1 MDFHPYTKEMQLQK
15 KPRVKEKRPRKKKG
29 KLEIYKGRTIP
40 SAKQRGA
47 VSKKEYARAIEA
59 FGDSCVYCGNPY
71 IEMHHVRFRS
81 QGGRGKYRN
90 LMPLCK
96 EHHNRAHTDREF
108 SEMLRDIREKKYGPW
123 YWADK
128 YDLFKAG
135 LIPNTTDAEFE
146 KFMKLE
152 EERCRGDADGEK
164 SYTISSE
171 NG

>member
-1 MDFHPYTKEMQLQK
+1 MEFHPYTKEMQLQK

-59 FGDSCVYCGNPY
+59 FGDTCVYCGNPY

-90 LMPLCK
+90 LMPLC
-96 EHHNRAHTDREF
+96 EQHHRRAHEDREF
-108 SEMLRDIREKKYGPW
+108 SDLLRVSREKRFGPW

-135 LIPNTTDAEFE
+135 KIPNTTDAEFE

-152 EERCRGDADGEK
+152 EERCRGDADSEK
-164 SYTISSE
+164 SYTASSE